1 MSSSAW
7 LLCNLWLILIVDG
20 SELVVV
26 VEVVVVLDV
35 VDVFLQSR

>member
-20 SELVVV
+20 FELVVV
-26 VEVVVVLDV
+26 VEVVVLDV